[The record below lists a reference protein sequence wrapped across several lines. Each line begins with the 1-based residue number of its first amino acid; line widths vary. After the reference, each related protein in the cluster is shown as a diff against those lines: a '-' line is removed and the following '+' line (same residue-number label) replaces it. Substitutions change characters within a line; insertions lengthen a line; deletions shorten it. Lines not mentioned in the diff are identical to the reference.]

1 MKMPMTKVKKKRA
14 LVLANFGGP
23 RDLKEIEPFLKSL
36 LCDKEVVR
44 TSLPNFLHNYIFSRI
59 AKKRAKNISGDYKG
73 IGGKSPIYEVTEK
86 VADRLREKLDI
97 PVLSFHR
104 YLPATHPRFR
114 SGMSELDADEILI
127 FPMFPQ
133 FSYSTTG
140 SIAKWFDQKLPKKIS
155 SKLLWLKS
163 YPAHKPYI
171 DLYCNR
177 IDAFLQHKKLKE
189 ESMVFLFSAHGLP
202 KKFVTQGD
210 PYQRECEQS
219 FDAISSY
226 FPKAKSVLCYQ
237 SKFGPGEW
245 LKPYTQDV
253 CLNIKDFAD
262 TQKNVLFIPLAFT
275 SDHIETLYEVEKE
288 YMPIILNQD
297 LKPFRLPAFN
307 HEADWIEAIEKLI
320 LDPSLLNNQMLIR
333 HSS

>member
-1 MKMPMTKVKKKRA
+1 MKTPTTKVKKKTA
-14 LVLANFGGP
+14 LILANFGGP
-23 RDLKEIEPFLKSL
+23 RNLKEIEPFLKAL

-44 TSLPNFLHNYIFSRI
+44 TSMPDFLHRYIFSRI
-59 AKKRAKNISGDYKG
+59 AKKRAKRISGDYAG

-86 VADRLREKLDI
+86 VADRLRANLEI
-97 PVLSFHR
+97 PTLTFHR
-104 YLPATHPRFR
+104 YLPATHAQFKTDLLNLNA
-114 SGMSELDADEILI
+114 EEILI

-140 SIAKWFDQKLPKKIS
+140 SIAKWFDKQLPSRILPK
-155 SKLLWLKS
+155 LMWVKS

-177 IDAFLQHKKLKE
+177 IDTFLNYKKLKE
-189 ESMVFLFSAHGLP
+189 SSMIFLFSAHGLP
-202 KKFVTQGD
+202 KKFVEDGD

-219 FDAISSY
+219 FEAISSY
-226 FPKAKSVLCYQ
+226 FPAAKSVLCYQ

-253 CLNIKDFAD
+253 CMNIKEIGEGRH
-262 TQKNVLFIPLAFT
+262 NILFIPLAFT
-275 SDHIETLYEVEKE
+275 SDHLETLYEVERE
-288 YMPIILNQD
+288 YMPIVSNSGFT
-297 LKPFRLPAFN
+297 PFRLPAFN
-307 HEADWIEAIEKLI
+307 SEEDWIKTIERLI

-333 HSS
+333 RY